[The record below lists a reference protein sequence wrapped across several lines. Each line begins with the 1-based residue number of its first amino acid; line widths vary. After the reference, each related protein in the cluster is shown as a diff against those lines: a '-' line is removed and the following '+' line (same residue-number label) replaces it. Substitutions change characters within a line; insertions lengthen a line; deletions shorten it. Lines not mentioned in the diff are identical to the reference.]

1 MTSLTIKTSEVYKK
15 EEMRK
20 EQNFW
25 ETNKCKLLKFNNS
38 QTISIIEFKLKPYF
52 ASLTLIE
59 NCSTNKK
66 TLLPY

>member
-1 MTSLTIKTSEVYKK
+1 VEIVNL
-15 EEMRK
+15 
-20 EQNFW
+20 
-25 ETNKCKLLKFNNS
+25 KLKLRKFNNS

-52 ASLTLIE
+52 VSLTLIE

>member
-1 MTSLTIKTSEVYKK
+1 LHNPFLSNIVTYYKSACVTAD
-15 EEMRK
+15 RK
-20 EQNFW
+20 F
-25 ETNKCKLLKFNNS
+25 LIS

-52 ASLTLIE
+52 VFLTLIE